1 MNSVPLVYEEIN
13 LWSKF
18 LGGKQLL
25 VQIAEKY
32 NRGQIAS
39 FNLLDPFKSD
49 YWELQWGYVKHDPTR
64 GHIGDLVI

>member
-49 YWELQWGYVKHDPTR
+49 YWELQ
-64 GHIGDLVI
+64 